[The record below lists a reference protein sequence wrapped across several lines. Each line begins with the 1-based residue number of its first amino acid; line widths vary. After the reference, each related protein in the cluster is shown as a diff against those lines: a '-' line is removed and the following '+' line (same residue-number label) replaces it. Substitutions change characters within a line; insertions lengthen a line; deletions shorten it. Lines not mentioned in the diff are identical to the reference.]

1 MATALLPETCIA
13 HAAEEIYLLEEDSF
27 EGSYFE
33 IEDYVEEDKGETSVD
48 DCAEYA
54 IDVIDE
60 YDQEDDQYE
69 IIEDIEAEETVVS
82 EYAADEDSILDDAV
96 LEEEMTTSIEIIG
109 QDYVVVGAKA
119 SFKVVVSPLNAKN
132 KMITWEL
139 DKEYSFV
146 SINKSNGQVKVARDA
161 QIGTQVTVIARAID
175 QGGASARKTF
185 TIKEK
190 ARKVM
195 INTPATQTIATHAIG
210 DLKTSV
216 TLDAY
221 TDNEEIVSWK
231 ISDPKKA
238 SINVN
243 GNKATVTAHAPGEVK
258 VTAYANDG
266 SGKKAEV
273 KLKVIIPASSLKL
286 TVPIDRLDN
295 MLASGGSL
303 KFTPAIG
310 EAYGKPSSKKI
321 EWSYEIIGYKDDDK
335 TIEKEISPEILA
347 KIKKKRLLFSINN
360 GKLTAVKQ
368 SKFEE
373 QSLALWDENG
383 EAKYG
388 IHDYGVKIT
397 ARTIDGS
404 NLSVSKVVKRVDC
417 STYMSIT
424 GGNKF
429 EIPAGYET
437 LIGTRIRT
445 DYTLNGVY
453 IINPHKE
460 IATVSVDAK
469 SKLKIYAKKP
479 GKTNVTLKTMDGSN
493 KKVTV
498 KINVYEKKS

>member
-1 MATALLPETCIA
+1 MSKGKTKIVCYAG
-13 HAAEEIYLLEEDSF
+13 D
-27 EGSYFE
+27 GSGKKKEVE
-33 IEDYVEEDKGETSVD
+33 IEVRQAVKEL
-48 DCAEYA
+48 
-54 IDVIDE
+54 
-60 YDQEDDQYE
+60 E
-69 IIEDIEAEETVVS
+69 IK
-82 EYAADEDSILDDAV
+82 
-96 LEEEMTTSIEIIG
+96 G
-109 QDYVVVGAKA
+109 QDYIAKGAKA
-119 SFKVVVSPLNAKN
+119 KFKAIAYPKNANN
-132 KMITWEL
+132 KKVTWEL
-139 DKEYSFV
+139 DKQYQGV
-146 SINKSNGQVKVARDA
+146 SINNKSGEVKIEDNAE
-161 QIGTQVTVIARAID
+161 IKTKVTVIAKALD
-175 QGGASARKTF
+175 QGGVSAKKTF
-185 TIKEK
+185 IIIKKAENVTIK
-190 ARKVM
+190 
-195 INTPATQTIATHAIG
+195 TPATQTIATHAIG

-303 KFTPAIG
+303 KFTPVIG

-373 QSLALWDENG
+373 QSLALWNENG

-429 EIPAGYET
+429 EVPAGYET